1 MCEYRFVLVVN
12 DHINFFKRQK
22 LASAACYYY
31 LFMKYIAS
39 LEFVYTSSELS
50 PWRIST
56 HDSTAQAS
64 HFQIITS
71 ESKLASYGDCEVTD
85 CFPFITILG

>member
-1 MCEYRFVLVVN
+1 MEF
-12 DHINFFKRQK
+12 I
-22 LASAACYYY
+22 
-31 LFMKYIAS
+31 YIFYEIS
-39 LEFVYTSSELS
+39 L
-50 PWRIST
+50 WRIST

-71 ESKLASYGDCEVTD
+71 ETKLASYGNCEVTD